1 MLTRLFHGSIRKKLA
16 VLFLLSAL
24 PAMTIIVLT
33 GFQNRREAI
42 FRAEKE
48 LLAFSRSLADSQTQA
63 TSGTRTF
70 MEGLARLPEV
80 READATA
87 CAQLFANI
95 TKLNPNIGALH
106 LVDTKGDLVA
116 SSNAKAPANFSHT
129 KHFRDALATKS
140 FATGEYIVGVTLRLP
155 VFAFGHPVLDDEG
168 GTTGILLTSIRLDRY
183 GELFRYTHFPENS
196 FVGICDHKGTRLFRF
211 PENPAVPIGKP
222 IKGEIFDAARRGGAG
237 LVTEVGS
244 DGVERI
250 HAYQQLRLGPDVP
263 PYMYIIVGAPK
274 ATIFAGIREIKA
286 RDLGLLLLIMGLT
299 LLSGWYMGGK
309 KLGLS
314 LEELA
319 AAAKK
324 VGAGDYSARV
334 GPVPEITE
342 VDVLAK
348 AFNAMASSIS
358 ASIDEREH
366 AEEELRRREHFLS
379 TVLET
384 TQDGFWTVDASGVVT
399 NVNKAFCRMTG
410 YGKEE
415 FPKLGLSAI
424 EALEKPEETALRMR
438 RIIENGSELFETTHR
453 RKDGTTFDV
462 EVSATWL
469 DMFGGIFVA
478 FCRDITERKRTE
490 AALRDSEEN
499 YRQLFEAE
507 SDAVFL
513 VDNETGRILQ
523 ANTAACALYGY
534 GHAELLSMRN
544 TEVSAEPEQTTK
556 ASTRV
561 PPVPDQVVRI
571 PLRYHRKK
579 DGTIFPVEITARFFI
594 RHDRH
599 VHIVAVRDITERQKA
614 EEAIL
619 KAKEAAEAANIAKS
633 EFLAN
638 MSHEIRTPLNGIVSM
653 LQLLETSGANAE
665 QREFCALALQST
677 NRLTRLLSD
686 ILDLSRVEAGKMQIR
701 ADRFNLPETIRQAV
715 DLFAPIALQTGVELR
730 HHWDPALPTWA
741 VGDPVRLQQILTN
754 LVGNAFK
761 FTRSGHV
768 SVEAYPLPAK
778 AEGQARIF
786 FSVSDSGCGMSDEVI
801 KRLFE
806 PFTQGG
812 QGYTRSHQGAGLG
825 LSICKHLVAL
835 MGGSIAVESE
845 VGEGTSFHFC
855 ITVGSAS
862 EPPAEEAPV
871 HRTAPAVSRGR
882 VLVAEDDEV
891 SLYSTRKLLEKGG
904 YEVAVARNGQ
914 EAVELHE
921 REEFDLILMDVQMP
935 VMDGIEATRRIRK
948 SGPEA
953 RRAVPIIALTAYAMV
968 GDRERFLAAGM
979 NGHIAKPVEF
989 ETLLR
994 SAGEFLKKED

>member
-1 MLTRLFHGSIRKKLA
+1 MLSRLFHGSIRKKLA

-24 PAMTIIVLT
+24 PAMIIIVLT

-42 FRAEKE
+42 ARAEQE

-70 MEGLARLPEV
+70 LEGLARLPEV
-80 READATA
+80 RESDAAA
-87 CAQLFANI
+87 CAQLFSNI
-95 TKLNPNIGALH
+95 TKLNPSIGALH
-106 LVDTKGDLVA
+106 LVDTRGDLVA
-116 SSNAKAPANFSHT
+116 SGNAKAPANFSHT

-140 FATGEYIVGVTLRLP
+140 FATGEYIVGVTIRLP
-155 VFAFGHPVLDDEG
+155 VFTFGHPVLDDG
-168 GTTGILLTSIRLDRY
+168 GRVIGILLTSIRLDRY

-196 FVGICDHKGTRLFRF
+196 FVGISDHNGIRLYRF
-211 PENPAVPIGKP
+211 PDNPSVPIGNA
-222 IKGEIFDAARRGGAG
+222 IKAEVFEAARQGPAG
-237 LVTEVGS
+237 LITEIGS

-250 HAYQQLRLGPDVP
+250 HAYHQLRLDPDAP

-274 ATIFAGIREIKA
+274 ATIFAGVRQTMA
-286 RDLGLLLLIMGLT
+286 RDLALLLLIMGLT
-299 LLSGWYMGGK
+299 LLSGWYLGGK

-324 VGAGDYSARV
+324 IGAGDCSVRV
-334 GPVPEITE
+334 SPVPEITE

-348 AFNAMASSIS
+348 AFNAMAGSLS
-358 ASIDEREH
+358 ASIGERER

-379 TVLET
+379 TILET
-384 TQDGFWTVDASGVVT
+384 TQDGFWTVDTSGVVT
-399 NVNKAFCRMTG
+399 NVNEAFCRMTG
-410 YGKEE
+410 YAKEE
-415 FPKLGLSAI
+415 FQKLGLSAI
-424 EALEKPEETALRMR
+424 EAMERPEETALRMR
-438 RIIENGSELFETTHR
+438 RIIENGSELFETRHR

-462 EVSATWL
+462 EISTTWL

-490 AALRDSEEN
+490 SALRDSEEN

-513 VDNETGRILQ
+513 IENETGRILQ

-534 GHAELLSMRN
+534 SHSELLSMRN
-544 TEVSAEPEQTTK
+544 TEVSAEPEQTSR
-556 ASTRV
+556 ASTRT
-561 PPVPDQVVRI
+561 PAVPDQVVRI

-579 DGTIFPVEITARFFI
+579 DGTVFPVEITARFFI
-594 RHDRH
+594 HHDRH
-599 VHIVAVRDITERQKA
+599 VHIVAVRDITERRKS

-619 KAKEAAEAANIAKS
+619 KAKEAAEAASVAKS

-653 LQLLETSGANAE
+653 LQLLETSGVNAE
-665 QREFCALALQST
+665 QHEFCTLALQST

-701 ADRFNLPETIRQAV
+701 ADRFNLPEAISQAV
-715 DLFAPIALQTGVELR
+715 DLFAPIAVQTGVELR

-778 AEGQARIF
+778 SEGQVRIF
-786 FSVSDSGCGMSDEVI
+786 FSVSDSGCGMSDEVMTQ
-801 KRLFE
+801 LFE

-812 QGYTRSHQGAGLG
+812 QGFTRSHQGAGLG
-825 LSICKHLVAL
+825 LSICKHLVTL
-835 MGGSIAVESE
+835 MGGNIAVESE
-845 VGEGTSFHFC
+845 VGTGSSFHFC
-855 ITVGSAS
+855 ITVGSVS
-862 EPPAEEAPV
+862 EPPAEEAIERRP
-871 HRTAPAVSRGR
+871 APAGAQGR

-914 EAVELHE
+914 EALELHE
-921 REEFDLILMDVQMP
+921 KEGFDLILMDVQMP
-935 VMDGIEATRRIRK
+935 VMDGIEATRRIRE

-989 ETLLR
+989 DALLR
-994 SAGEFLKKED
+994 AVGKFLKDGD

>member
-42 FRAEKE
+42 ARAEQE
-48 LLAFSRSLADSQTQA
+48 LLAFSRNLADSQTQA
-63 TSGTRTF
+63 TAGTKTF
-70 MEGLARLPEV
+70 LEGLAGLREV
-80 READATA
+80 REGDAAA
-87 CAQLFANI
+87 CTQLFSNI
-95 TKLNPNIGALH
+95 SKLNPNIGALH
-106 LVDTKGDLVA
+106 LVDTKGELVA
-116 SSNAKAPANFSHT
+116 SGNAKAPTNFSHT
-129 KHFRDALATKS
+129 KHFRDALATKR
-140 FATGEYIVGVTLRLP
+140 FATGEYIVGVTIRLP
-155 VFAFGHPVLDDEG
+155 VFTFGHPVLDDEG
-168 GTTGILLTSIRLDRY
+168 RATGVLLTSIRLDRY

-196 FVGICDHKGTRLFRF
+196 FVGICDHNGIRLYRF
-211 PENPAVPIGKP
+211 PDSPAVPIGKP
-222 IKGEIFDAARRGGAG
+222 IKDEVFEAARQGPAG
-237 LVTEVGS
+237 LITEIGS

-250 HAYQQLRLGPDVP
+250 HAYHQLRLNPDTP

-274 ATIFAGIREIKA
+274 ATIFAGVRATIA
-286 RDLGLLLLIMGLT
+286 RDLALLLLIMGLT
-299 LLSGWYMGGK
+299 LLSGWYLGGK

-324 VGAGDYSARV
+324 VGAGDCSVRV
-334 GPVPEITE
+334 NPVPEITE

-348 AFNAMASSIS
+348 AFNAMAGSLS
-358 ASIDEREH
+358 ASIDERER

-379 TVLET
+379 TILET
-384 TQDGFWTVDASGVVT
+384 TQDGFWTVDTSGTVT
-399 NVNKAFCRMTG
+399 NVNEAFCRMTG
-410 YGKEE
+410 YTKEE
-415 FPKLGLSAI
+415 FEKLGLSAI
-424 EALEKPEETALRMR
+424 EALEGPEETALRMR
-438 RIIENGSELFETTHR
+438 RIIENGSELFETRHR
-453 RKDGTTFDV
+453 RKDGTIFDV
-462 EVSATWL
+462 EISATWL

-513 VDNETGRILQ
+513 IDNETGRILQ
-523 ANTAACALYGY
+523 ANTAACTLYGY
-534 GHAELLSMRN
+534 DHAELLSMRN
-544 TEVSAEPEQTTK
+544 TDVSAEPEQTSK
-556 ASTRV
+556 ASKSV
-561 PPVPDQVVRI
+561 PPGPNQVVRI
-571 PLRYHRKK
+571 PLRFHRKK
-579 DGTIFPVEITARFFI
+579 DDTVFPVEITARFFI
-594 RHDRH
+594 HHNRH
-599 VHIVAVRDITERQKA
+599 VHIVAVRDITERQKS

-619 KAKEAAEAANIAKS
+619 KAKEAAETASVAKS

-653 LQLLETSGANAE
+653 LQLLETSGVNAE

-715 DLFAPIALQTGVELR
+715 DLFAPIAVQTGVELR

-761 FTRSGHV
+761 FTRNGHV
-768 SVEAYPLPAK
+768 TVEAYPLPAK
-778 AEGQARIF
+778 SEGQARIF
-786 FSVSDSGCGMSDEVI
+786 FSVSDSGCGMSDEVMTQ
-801 KRLFE
+801 LFE

-835 MGGSIAVESE
+835 MGGGIAVESE
-845 VGEGTSFHFC
+845 VGAGTSFHFC
-855 ITVGSAS
+855 ITVGSVS
-862 EPPAEEAPV
+862 EPPAEEVPV
-871 HRTAPAVSRGR
+871 HRATPALAHGR

-921 REEFDLILMDVQMP
+921 KEGFDLILMDVQMP
-935 VMDGIEATRRIRK
+935 VMDGIEAARRIRET
-948 SGPEA
+948 GPEA

-989 ETLLR
+989 EALLR
-994 SAGEFLKKED
+994 SVGKFMTDGD